1 MCIRSCSANGG
12 FEHER
17 PLVLKLTI
25 VNFELAEVNF
35 YGKKEGDGWA
45 FALTAPTGL
54 LAVSHRDPPDTPLLT
69 LADRAALGS
78 QNT

>member
-17 PLVLKLTI
+17 PSVLK
-25 VNFELAEVNF
+25 LAEVNF
-35 YGKKEGDGWA
+35 KLAEVNFFGKKEGDGGA

-54 LAVSHRDPPDTPLLT
+54 LAVSHGDPPDTPLLT
-69 LADRAALGS
+69 LAHRAALGG
-78 QNT
+78 QKP